1 MYSGNGA
8 TKGRGEGG
16 ETAPQRATR
25 KCMRGARGGG
35 DAADRRVRARQRH
48 ASRSL
53 YTDKVHQFEVGK
65 LLLKSLFVSLF
76 IAVYKII
83 LTLEFLIRLNYFKSI
98 LVYNKVTAQ

>member
-35 DAADRRVRARQRH
+35 GHAADRRVRARQGH

-65 LLLKSLFVSLF
+65 LLLKSLFVSSF
-76 IAVYKII
+76 IAVHKFI
-83 LTLEFLIRLNYFKSI
+83 LMFEFLIIFNYFKSI
-98 LVYNKVTAQ
+98 SVYNKVSA